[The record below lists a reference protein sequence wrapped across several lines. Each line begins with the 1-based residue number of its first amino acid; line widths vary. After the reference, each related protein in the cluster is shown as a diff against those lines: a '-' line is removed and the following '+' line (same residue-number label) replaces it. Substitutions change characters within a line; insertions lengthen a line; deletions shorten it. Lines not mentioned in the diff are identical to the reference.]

1 MADLPGLANDGLS
14 IVLSSIRRGIQG
26 RTQNQNIFGI
36 PIPTP
41 SYDEL
46 RKKELSIIKG
56 LSSVPTALEASGDW
70 KKNGPINSKV
80 ENIDDPNI
88 PTTINTTNKFT
99 DRGLYIYDLET
110 NEKIKIQFVPQELD
124 YKPESNFV
132 AIASMARNNP
142 LYHYVGSEDT
152 LEFTLDWFAREESR
166 EDVIRNCKKLEALTK
181 NDSFGRDPHPV
192 KLIWNSKL
200 FSDAQWLVVAAPYK
214 LSLFQAHRSML
225 PQQAIQTIT
234 LKRITEGNTS
244 IQTIRNI
251 NF

>member
-14 IVLSSIRRGIQG
+14 IALSSIRRSIQG

-36 PIPTP
+36 PKPTP
-41 SYDEL
+41 SYEEL
-46 RKKELSIIKG
+46 RKKEQSMLKGIGTSTSALSG
-56 LSSVPTALEASGDW
+56 SGDW
-70 KKNGPINSKV
+70 RKNGPTDSKV
-80 ENIDDPNI
+80 ENIDDPDR
-88 PTTINTTNKFT
+88 PTTAGTVNKFT

-110 NEKIKIQFVPQELD
+110 DEKIKIQFVPQELD

-152 LEFTLDWFAREESR
+152 LEFTLDWYAQEESR
-166 EDVIRNCKKLEALTK
+166 EDVIMNCKKLEALTK
-181 NDSFGRDPHPV
+181 NDTFNKPPHRV

-200 FSDAQWLVVAAPYK
+200 FNDAQWLVVAAPYK

-225 PQQAIQTIT
+225 PQQAIQSIT
-234 LKRITEGNTS
+234 LKRITENNTLNE
-244 IQTIRNI
+244 QIRNI